1 MGGYQVDAS
10 VDPIQMLTYLER
22 SLAQAISEYECLPPD
37 KVKEAEKA
45 KNKENRDKK
54 RQDKVA
60 EQKAEQERRTRK
72 VLDRA
77 TKPVKKRIGKP
88 EMFRSVP
95 PPRRPRKPKQEDKEE
110 KEDLSMYFT

>member
-45 KNKENRDKK
+45 KNEENRDKK

-60 EQKAEQERRTRK
+60 EQERRTQK

-95 PPRRPRKPKQEDKEE
+95 PPRRARKPKQEDKEE